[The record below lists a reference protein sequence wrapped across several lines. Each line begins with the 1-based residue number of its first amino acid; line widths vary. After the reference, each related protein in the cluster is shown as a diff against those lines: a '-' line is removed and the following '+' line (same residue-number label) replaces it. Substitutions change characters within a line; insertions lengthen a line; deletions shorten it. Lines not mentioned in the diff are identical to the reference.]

1 MRIRF
6 IKHEDYDCPVGEEWQ
21 GELKPVGHTIVA
33 GHRIAANGILKPFV
47 EDITEYRIDEE
58 GNKVEVIPEVKEVE
72 EDPILPTYDGNTIPQ
87 IKEFMIE
94 NDIPYTYL
102 DSKLDL
108 IEKIIIFY
116 DNL

>member
-1 MRIRF
+1 MRIK
-6 IKHEDYDCPVGEEWQ
+6 IGSDEYQIGA
-21 GELKPVGHTIVA
+21 LKAKGNTIVNGRA
-33 GHRIAANGILKPFV
+33 ISWNGILAEGV
-47 EDITEYRIDEE
+47 EDITEYRTELDED
-58 GNKVEVIPEVKEVE
+58 GNEIQVEVGD
-72 EDPILPTYDGNTIPQ
+72 DPILPTYDGNTIPQ

>member
-1 MRIRF
+1 MRIK
-6 IKHEDYDCPVGEEWQ
+6 IDDAEYQIGD
-21 GELKPVGHTIVA
+21 LKAKGNTIVA
-33 GHRIAANGILKPFV
+33 GRAISWNGILAEGV
-47 EDITEYRIDEE
+47 EDITEYRTEIDED
-58 GNKVEVIPEVKEVE
+58 GNKIQVEVGD
-72 EDPILPTYDGNTIPQ
+72 DPILPTYDGNTIPQ

>member
-1 MRIRF
+1 MRIK
-6 IKHEDYDCPVGEEWQ
+6 IGSDEYQIGA
-21 GELKPVGHTIVA
+21 LKAKGNTIVNGRA
-33 GHRIAANGILKPFV
+33 ISWNGILAEGV
-47 EDITEYRIDEE
+47 EDITEYRTEIDED
-58 GNKVEVIPEVKEVE
+58 GNEIQVEVGD
-72 EDPILPTYDGNTIPQ
+72 DPILPTYDGNTIPQ

>member
-1 MRIRF
+1 MRIRQTDKDF
-6 IKHEDYDCPVGEEWQ
+6 EAQVQIESIGR
-21 GELKPVGHTIVA
+21 TIV
-33 GHRIAANGILKPFV
+33 NGIVIATDGILEPFV
-47 EDITEYRIDEE
+47 KDITEYRTELDED
-58 GNKVEVIPEVKEVE
+58 GNEIQVEVGD
-72 EDPILPTYDGNTIPQ
+72 DPILPTYDGNTIPQ

>member
-1 MRIRF
+1 MRIK
-6 IKHEDYDCPVGEEWQ
+6 IGSEEYQ
-21 GELKPVGHTIVA
+21 IGALKAKGNTIVNGRA
-33 GHRIAANGILKPFV
+33 ISWNGILAEGV
-47 EDITEYRIDEE
+47 EDITEYRTELDED
-58 GNKVEVIPEVKEVE
+58 GNKIQVEVGD
-72 EDPILPTYDGNTIPQ
+72 DPILPTYDGNTIPQ

>member
-1 MRIRF
+1 MRIK
-6 IKHEDYDCPVGEEWQ
+6 IDDAEYQIGD
-21 GELKPVGHTIVA
+21 LKAKGNTIVA
-33 GHRIAANGILKPFV
+33 GRAISWNGILTEGV
-47 EDITEYRIDEE
+47 EDITEYRTEIDED
-58 GNKVEVIPEVKEVE
+58 GNEIQVEVGD
-72 EDPILPTYDGNTIPQ
+72 DPILPTYDGNTIPQ

>member
-1 MRIRF
+1 MRIRQTDKDF
-6 IKHEDYDCPVGEEWQ
+6 EAQVQIESIGR
-21 GELKPVGHTIVA
+21 TIV
-33 GHRIAANGILKPFV
+33 NGIVIATDGILEPFV
-47 EDITEYRIDEE
+47 KDITEYRTELDED
-58 GNKVEVIPEVKEVE
+58 GNKIQVEVGD
-72 EDPILPTYDGNTIPQ
+72 DPILPTYDGNTIPQ

>member
-1 MRIRF
+1 MRIK
-6 IKHEDYDCPVGEEWQ
+6 IGSEEYQ
-21 GELKPVGHTIVA
+21 IGALKAKGNTIVNGRA
-33 GHRIAANGILKPFV
+33 ISWNGILAEGV
-47 EDITEYRIDEE
+47 EDITEYRTELDED
-58 GNKVEVIPEVKEVE
+58 GNEIQVEVGD
-72 EDPILPTYDGNTIPQ
+72 DPILPTYDGNTIPQ

>member
-1 MRIRF
+1 MG
-6 IKHEDYDCPVGEEWQ
+6 V
-21 GELKPVGHTIVA
+21 LKPKDVIVS
-33 GHRIAANGILKPFV
+33 GVPVCSGGKLCEGV
-47 EDITEYRIDEE
+47 EDITEYRTEIDED
-58 GNKVEVIPEVKEVE
+58 GNKIQVEVLPEDAPE
-72 EDPILPTYDGNTIPQ
+72 LPTYDGNTIPQ

-94 NDIPYTYL
+94 NDISYSYL

>member
-1 MRIRF
+1 MRILFRGNEYY
-6 IKHEDYDCPVGEEWQ
+6 IANGM
-21 GELKPVGHTIVA
+21 KPKGNTIVA
-33 GHRIAANGILKPFV
+33 GFAVGDNGKLREGV
-47 EDITEYRIDEE
+47 EDITEYRTEIDED
-58 GNKVEVIPEVKEVE
+58 GNKIQVEVGD
-72 EDPILPTYDGNTIPQ
+72 DPILPTYDGNTIPQ